1 MKIIE
6 ISSLDNGAHRTQEC
20 RIFSVPSGW
29 AIIPDH
35 ISIPDTFPFVDITVK
50 NGIVTSM
57 TARTVPEP
65 EPTPDPVQELTVWDE
80 LDAAYQE
87 GVSRAYD
94 Q

>member
-6 ISSLDNGAHRTQEC
+6 VSALPNGAHRNQ
-20 RIFSVPSGW
+20 RGGMFSVPSGW
-29 AIIPDH
+29 AIIPNH
-35 ISIPDTFPFVDITVK
+35 ISIPDTFPFVDITVE

-65 EPTPDPVQELTVWDE
+65 TPDPVQEPTVWDE
-80 LDAAYQE
+80 LDTAYQE

>member
-6 ISSLDNGAHRTQEC
+6 ISSLDNGAHRNQEC
-20 RIFSVPSGW
+20 GIFSVPSGW
-29 AIIPDH
+29 AIIPDS
-35 ISIPDTFPFVDITVK
+35 IPIPDTFPFVDITVE

-57 TARTVPEP
+57 TERTVPEP
-65 EPTPDPVQELTVWDE
+65 DPTPEPVQEPTVWDE